1 MCEHSEF
8 VHGDYE
14 ARRCL
19 YSECGCSG
27 FTLALARRGPRRL
40 GAVTTKAAYRTMIHG
55 PNGTRADNHYLKRE
69 RL

>member
-1 MCEHSEF
+1 MQASSYQQVVLRRPDDPCRVFCTMCEHSEF

-27 FTLALARRGPRRL
+27 FTL
-40 GAVTTKAAYRTMIHG
+40 GAGA
-55 PNGTRADNHYLKRE
+55 
-69 RL
+69 